1 MYNVKLI
8 YFKESGKYYS
18 SGSYETNCEHM
29 FEIFAEVKD
38 KVHNGELPGLMKG
51 SKHYHVLIADSNH
64 PQFYPGLIPLT
75 KE

>member
-1 MYNVKLI
+1 
-8 YFKESGKYYS
+8 
-18 SGSYETNCEHM
+18 M